1 MNVARLEYS
10 RMSLFEL
17 PKKSPLD
24 DIKTPEAPPS
34 KKVSPNMA
42 FKAKMTPKAYL
53 ALLVP
58 AAVMAESLIFAR
70 SAAVS
75 FGPGDSSK
83 WLYILGPLLIVGA
96 IVWAVI
102 RTLKFSLSQRIELDS
117 KGIKVTAQGKDTL
130 IPWASMIYRPASG
143 FLRFATVAGKTDVV
157 KIYEAFYP
165 DFEEL
170 TLKIESM
177 KR

>member
-1 MNVARLEYS
+1 MNGIDREN
-10 RMSLFEL
+10 RDMSQQEA
-17 PKKSPLD
+17 S
-24 DIKTPEAPPS
+24 KT
-34 KKVSPNMA
+34 MA

-58 AAVMAESLIFAR
+58 AAVMAECLVFSR

-83 WLYILGPLLIVGA
+83 WLYILGPLVIVA
-96 IVWAVI
+96 IVVWAVI

-117 KGIKVTAQGKDTL
+117 KGLKATTQGKEVT
-130 IPWASMIYRPASG
+130 IPWASMIYRPGTG
-143 FLRFATVAGKTDVV
+143 FLKFATVAGKSDVV
-157 KIYEAFYP
+157 KIYEAFHP
-165 DFEEL
+165 DFEQL
-170 TLKIESM
+170 TAKIESM